1 MRLTEFCCF
10 IIHFR
15 LKIKTVKL
23 VNLIKFWVKWS
34 NLGVCGFKGYQK
46 SSSRLLRLLI
56 FVFVKL
62 NLKKKFK
69 ANFLGDLL
77 IKIQILKLK
86 ELKF

>member
-1 MRLTEFCCF
+1 
-10 IIHFR
+10 
-15 LKIKTVKL
+15 VKL
-23 VNLIKFWVKWS
+23 VNLIKFWIKWS
-34 NLGVCGFKGYQK
+34 SFWGGVAALRGIKK

>member
-1 MRLTEFCCF
+1 M
-10 IIHFR
+10 
-15 LKIKTVKL
+15 KL
-23 VNLIKFWVKWS
+23 VNLIKFWIKWS
-34 NLGVCGFKGYQK
+34 SFWGGVAA
-46 SSSRLLRLLI
+46 LRGIKKFFSLASLADFRFRKI
-56 FVFVKL
+56 

>member
-1 MRLTEFCCF
+1 M
-10 IIHFR
+10 
-15 LKIKTVKL
+15 KL
-23 VNLIKFWVKWS
+23 VNLIKFWIKWS
-34 NLGVCGFKGYQK
+34 SFLGGLRLYGVSK

-56 FVFVKL
+56 FDFVKL

-86 ELKF
+86 GLKF

>member
-1 MRLTEFCCF
+1 MVEF
-10 IIHFR
+10 
-15 LKIKTVKL
+15 
-23 VNLIKFWVKWS
+23 
-34 NLGVCGFKGYQK
+34 LGGVAALRGITK

-62 NLKKKFK
+62 KLKKKFK

-86 ELKF
+86 GLKF